1 MKSCINCIPKTIT
14 KNMTYSSTQN
24 MTFIE
29 IKCIIIEMN
38 FACRLEYIY
47 IYIYIKKASHK
58 VVALGLKIY

>member
-1 MKSCINCIPKTIT
+1 MKSCINCIPKTNT
-14 KNMTYSSTQN
+14 KNMTCSSTQN

-47 IYIYIKKASHK
+47 IYIKKVSHK
-58 VVALGLKIY
+58 VVVLGLKIY